1 MKTGRGLDAL
11 MNYLFSPAENLAA
24 PVHGRSEQGD

>member
-1 MKTGRGLDAL
+1 MNTGRGLDAL
-11 MNYLFSPAENLAA
+11 MNYLFSPAGKLAA